1 MKKIIIT
8 AITAL
13 LCLPCFAHTAK
24 NVEKNSDTLIAY
36 FSASGVTKKA
46 AERMAKVI
54 NADVYEITPEAIYTS
69 EDLDWRN
76 RQSRSSNEMQ
86 DKAARPAIK
95 GKVKNMKKYKTVY
108 IGFPIWWNTCPRII
122 NTFIESYSFKG
133 KTLIPFA
140 TSGSS
145 SIDGSCKD
153 LKATYPDY
161 NWKEGKLLNSVTDE
175 QLKEWLK

>member
-1 MKKIIIT
+1 MKKTILA
-8 AITAL
+8 AIAVM
-13 LCLPCFAHTAK
+13 LCLGCFAQKSNKQTK
-24 NVEKNSDTLIAY
+24 SKDTLVTY
-36 FSASGVTKKA
+36 FSASGTTKKV
-46 AERMAKVI
+46 AERMANILKVDI
-54 NADVYEITPEAIYTS
+54 YEITPEQLYT
-69 EDLDWRN
+69 EQDLDWRN

-86 DKAARPAIK
+86 DKASRPAIK
-95 GKVKNMKKYKTVY
+95 GKIKNLKKYKTIY
-108 IGFPIWWNTCPRII
+108 IGFPIWWNTCPRIV

-153 LKATYPDY
+153 LKANYPDY

-175 QLKEWLK
+175 QLEKWLK